1 MQTLKQGLSPACLMW
16 ENTLNILTP
25 VYLDPALDRHSPDA
39 TFTPD
44 ATMHPPLRKTLIS
57 GLVSTFISSLLASS
71 PSTSH
76 AAPLGNMRNLS
87 VSAQRQIEFT
97 TDEGSIVRISLLKP
111 DMFRVWAGSKGQLLD
126 AGDKAAPIVLKKDYA
141 DFPVSVTAPDGYQL
155 VQTSAMALR
164 IYRSPV
170 RLALYKADNKTLL
183 WEEKQPLEL
192 GDKAS
197 FQTLSST
204 PDEAFFGGGQQ
215 NGSYAFKGKQLEV
228 SYSGGWEEGDRP
240 SPAPFYM
247 SSKGYGV
254 LRNTWSNGSYDFRSN
269 EYLSTSH
276 QEKRFDAYY
285 FVGDSIKD
293 VLASYTEL
301 TGRAKLLPRWAYEYG
316 DADCYNDGDNSK
328 KPGTVPAGWSDGPT
342 GKTPDVVASVA
353 AKYREHDMPGGW
365 ILPNDGY
372 GCGYTNLPDTVAGLK
387 KHGFRTGLWTENGVD
402 KIAWEVGTAGTRA
415 QKLDVAWTGKGY
427 QFSLDANMAAAQ
439 GILDNSNA
447 RPFVWTVM
455 GWAGT
460 QRYAVTW
467 TGDQSGSWDYIRW
480 HIPTL
485 IGSGLSGQAYATG
498 DVDGIFGGSPET
510 FTRDLQWKTFTP
522 VLMGMSGW
530 SKSERKHPWWFDEP
544 YRSINRDYLKLK
556 MRLMPYMY
564 TYAHEAEQSG
574 APIVR
579 GLMWDYPQD
588 SNANNENYKYQFMLG
603 KDFLVAPVYSSQ
615 AASKGWRKGIYL
627 PQGQWIDYWDGRV
640 VTADAKGKVIDQQ
653 VTLDRLPVMV
663 RAGAIL
669 PMYPVALYDGQVPKD
684 VLTLD
689 IYPHGK
695 SSFTLYED
703 DGESRQ
709 YQSGKSSLQ
718 TFSVDAPENRAGDIS
733 ISVAAVKG
741 SYEGMEQQRALQL
754 QVHTRVQPDAVYF
767 GEQTLQTYSSR
778 TDYDKASSGWYFDA
792 TEKYGTVHI
801 KTAKLPVNQAYQFRL
816 AIAANKQL
824 ATTADYSP
832 APDLGNTVAA
842 DSLIVLS
849 RPAEEPGHPL
859 ENAFDGKPGTW
870 FRTVRDQSQKT
881 GAHEFSLA
889 LGERRMINGF
899 EIAPRNDKNWQYGQ
913 VKDFEIY
920 LADTNGEWGKP
931 IYTGQLKKQ
940 EGKQKVEFAAK
951 AGRLFRFRVLSTHD
965 QNDDGDAQ
973 DPMVLTSTGEAKPA
987 KAYNAFN
994 PVVVSP
1000 ITISEFSILEKP
1012 APDKAR
1018 LQTYLSDAVASAIA
1032 GNKNGYAKDQAYSVA
1047 SAKSVKRDV
1056 SKQTG
1061 MQSSM
1066 QMNGLRFHKGLGVAG
1081 NSEISYQLKGDWQTF
1096 RADVGI
1102 DDSCRNNGGLQ
1113 FQVWGDDKLLFDSG
1127 LITAPAVVKPELD
1140 IRGISRLKLK
1150 TTGVKAVG
1158 KAGVCANWANASVIG
1173 FVGDGVGR

>member
-1 MQTLKQGLSPACLMW
+1 
-16 ENTLNILTP
+16 
-25 VYLDPALDRHSPDA
+25 
-39 TFTPD
+39 
-44 ATMHPPLRKTLIS
+44 MHPQLRKTLIAS
-57 GLVSTFISSLLASS
+57 LVSSFIASLLVS
-71 PSTSH
+71 PLSTSH
-76 AAPLGNMRNLS
+76 AASLGTMRSLS
-87 VSAQRQIEFT
+87 ISAQRQIEFT
-97 TDEGSIVRISLLKP
+97 TDDGSIVRISLLKP
-111 DMFRVWAGSKGQLLD
+111 DLFRVWAGPKGQLTD
-126 AGDKAAPIVLKKDYA
+126 AGDKAAPIVLKKDYQ
-141 DFPVSVTAPDGYQL
+141 DFHFSVTAPEGYQL

-192 GDKAS
+192 GDKTS

-254 LRNTWSNGSYDFRSN
+254 LRNTWANGSYDFRSN
-269 EYLSTSH
+269 DYLSTSH
-276 QEKRFDAYY
+276 QERRFDAYY

-293 VLASYTEL
+293 VLAGYTEL
-301 TGRAKLLPRWAYEYG
+301 TGRARLLPRWAYEYG

-328 KPGTVPAGWSDGPT
+328 KPGTVPVGWSDGPT
-342 GKTPDVVASVA
+342 GKTPDVVATVA

-372 GCGYTNLPDTVAGLK
+372 GCGYSNLPEVVAGLK

-447 RPFVWTVM
+447 RPFIWTVM

-579 GLMWDYPQD
+579 GLMWDHPQD
-588 SNANNENYKYQFMLG
+588 PNANNENYKYQFMLG
-603 KDFLVAPVYSSQ
+603 KDFLVAPIYRSQ

-640 VTADAKGKVIDQQ
+640 VAADAKGKVIDQQ
-653 VTLDRLPVMV
+653 VTLDKLPVMV

-695 SSFTLYED
+695 SSFTMYED

-718 TFSVDAPENRAGDIS
+718 TFTVDAPENRAGDIS
-733 ISVAAVKG
+733 ISVGAING
-741 SYEGMEQQRALQL
+741 SYEGIEQQRALQL
-754 QVHTRVQPDAVYF
+754 QVHTRVQPDAVHL
-767 GEQTLQTYSSR
+767 GEQGLQAYSSR
-778 TDYDKASSGWYFDA
+778 AEYDKASSGWFYDA
-792 TEKYGTVHI
+792 AEKYGTVHI
-801 KTAKLPVNQAYQFRL
+801 KTAKLPVNQTYQFRL
-816 AIAANKQL
+816 TIAANRQL
-824 ATTADYSP
+824 ATTADYPP
-832 APDLGNTVAA
+832 APDIGNTIAP

-1000 ITISEFSILEKP
+1000 ITISEFSILEKTM
-1012 APDKAR
+1012 PDKAK
-1018 LQTYLSDAVASAIA
+1018 LQTYLSDAASGTKAS
-1032 GNKNGYAKDQAYSVA
+1032 YAKDLAYHARPEKGKV
-1047 SAKSVKRDV
+1047 
-1056 SKQTG
+1056 G
-1061 MQSSM
+1061 PQSSM
-1066 QMNGLRFHKGLGVAG
+1066 QSNMKMNGLLFRKGLGVAG
-1081 NSEISYQLKGDWQTF
+1081 NSEIDYQLKGDWQTF

-1102 DDSCRNNGGLQ
+1102 DDSCRNNGSLQ

-1140 IRGISRLKLK
+1140 IRGISKLKLK
-1150 TTGVKAVG
+1150 TTGVKATG
-1158 KAGVCANWANASVIG
+1158 KAAVCANWANAAVIG